1 MEALRVYRGLL
12 ANRPLTKLLLGEF
25 VSGIGD
31 WLYIVA
37 IFVVIYRETNDAA
50 AVGLFGAV
58 RLIPYI
64 LLSVPAGL
72 VADRFDRRLVLL
84 FSDLLRGS
92 VMVVLAVLV
101 ATDGPVL
108 LIVAFA
114 MVAASGSTFFYPA
127 MGAYLPSL
135 AADERQLGPANSAWA
150 SIGNVSFI
158 IGPAIGGILIA
169 AGDVVFAFI
178 LNAASFLVIA
188 AILWTLPSS
197 IPGAA
202 KGTAAQ
208 PATAAGGD
216 AAEAGQAATDQPAAP
231 TPAGVTTAVRTDEAA
246 VAAAAR
252 PADDAAALRRVPLRP
267 IGGLALIQVLVGFFD
282 GGIQA
287 MTIILAVT
295 VLNAGEEANGY
306 LNAAIGVGGLVGALI
321 SGVLVLRRRLGG
333 PLVVG
338 AAVTAA
344 GAAALGGIPIL
355 GVALLAIGLT
365 ATGSIILDVVLT
377 TVFQR
382 LVPDELRGRAFGL
395 LMTMNTVSA
404 AIGAL
409 ILPVLVVS
417 VGAFV
422 TLGVSGAAILAGSL
436 VGLGLLGGAATRE
449 PSPFEATIARMARLP
464 LFAGVPPS
472 RLEAALGHVRP
483 VEVVPGQAIV
493 RQGEPADHFY
503 IIATGSFTVTQAS
516 DTGAVSVLRQLG
528 PDEVFGEIG
537 LLNQAPRSATVTAD
551 APGTLLEMNGDDF
564 LSLVGASG
572 DVRSRLLGLYAGA
585 SGARGN

>member
-12 ANRPLTKLLLGEF
+12 ANRPLTKLLVGEF
-25 VSGIGD
+25 ISGIGD

-64 LLSVPAGL
+64 VLSVPAGL
-72 VADRFDRRLVLL
+72 IADRFDRRLILL
-84 FSDLLRGS
+84 VSDLLRGS
-92 VMVVLAVLV
+92 VMVILAVLV
-101 ATDGPVL
+101 ATNGPILV
-108 LIVAFA
+108 IVAFA

-135 AADERQLGPANSAWA
+135 AEDERQLGPANSAWA
-150 SIGNVSFI
+150 SLANVSFI

-169 AGDVVFAFI
+169 AGDVVFAFA
-178 LNAASFLVIA
+178 LNAVSFLVIA
-188 AILWTLPSS
+188 AILWTLPPS
-197 IPGAA
+197 IPGGAKAA
-202 KGTAAQ
+202 AATSGTADADAADAGTAASEQ
-208 PATAAGGD
+208 PEAPIEPEAVPGG
-216 AAEAGQAATDQPAAP
+216 AS
-231 TPAGVTTAVRTDEAA
+231 
-246 VAAAAR
+246 
-252 PADDAAALRRVPLRP
+252 LRRLPLRP

-295 VLNAGEEANGY
+295 VLNAGEEANGF
-306 LNAAIGVGGLVGALI
+306 LNAAIGVGGLAGALI

-333 PLVVG
+333 PLIVG
-338 AAVTAA
+338 AAITAA

-395 LMTMNTVSA
+395 LMTVNTVSA

-409 ILPVLVVS
+409 ILPVLVIS
-417 VGAFV
+417 VGAFI
-422 TLGVSGAAILAGSL
+422 TLGASGAAILAGSV
-436 VGLGLLGGAATRE
+436 VGLAMLGGAATRE
-449 PSPFEATIARMARLP
+449 ASPFEATIARMAKLP
-464 LFAGVPPS
+464 LFAGVAPAQ
-472 RLEAALGHVRP
+472 LEAALGHVRP
-483 VEVVPGQAIV
+483 VEVIPGQVIV
-493 RQGEPADHFY
+493 RQGEPADLFY

-516 DTGAVSVLRQLG
+516 DAGAVSVLRQLG

-537 LLNQAPRSATVTAD
+537 LLNQTPRSATVTAD
-551 APGTLLEMNGDDF
+551 APGTLLEMNGEDF

-585 SGARGN
+585 SSSRGS